1 MVHGWTTITVSLAKW
16 LNIFNEL
23 YFMDHRIWKR
33 RHQLDRMTLG
43 SLTLAFFHYHAVW
56 AYLLLAVGSGVL
68 SWRFPSA
75 LMASFSAVAVAGFIY
90 PLVWYALHRWVL
102 HSRWMFKL
110 PLTARVWKR
119 IHYDHHMDP
128 HHLEV
133 LFGALYTTL
142 PVIALA
148 TIPIGWAMGGFGAA
162 TAAFAAGLLITCVYE
177 FVHCVEHLPYKPRNR
192 FLARMKAL
200 HLAHHFHD
208 EAGNYG
214 ITSFGWD
221 CLFGTLYERKDR
233 PLKSPTVFNLGYDDA
248 ATRRYPWVGA
258 LSSDLGPT
266 GGITRRRDRDV

>member
-1 MVHGWTTITVSLAKW
+1 M
-16 LNIFNEL
+16 NQ
-23 YFMDHRIWKR
+23 RIWKR
-33 RHQLDRMTLG
+33 RHQLDRMTLA
-43 SLTLAFFHYHAVW
+43 SLTRAFFQYPAVW
-56 AYLLLAVGSGVL
+56 AYLVLAVGSIAISL
-68 SWRFPSA
+68 SFPSSLIA
-75 LMASFSAVAVAGFIY
+75 NLCAVAIAGLIY

-102 HSRWMFKL
+102 HSRWMFKS

-148 TIPIGWAMGGFGAA
+148 TFPVGWLIGGLGAA
-162 TAAFAAGLLITCVYE
+162 TAAFAAGLLITCAYE

-214 ITSFGWD
+214 ITNFGWD
-221 CLFGTLYERKDR
+221 RLFGTYYERKDR
-233 PLKSPTVFNLGYDDA
+233 PHKSPTVFNLGYDDEA
-248 ATRRYPWVGA
+248 ASRYPWVGRHSPEFQTA
-258 LSSDLGPT
+258 PEN
-266 GGITRRRDRDV
+266 TRRRNRRV